1 MIGRRHQVALALTAV
16 LTAAAACS
24 QQVRQDSGRG
34 GAAGPP
40 AARHGFTLVA
50 TGDILTHPAVLERA
64 SADASGGGYDFR
76 PMLSGVEPLV
86 HGADLALC
94 HLEDG
99 IGGAAPLSP
108 PQLAQDLAMTGYD
121 GCATA
126 SEHALDNG
134 ADGIRGTLDTLDAA
148 GLRHVG
154 TARGA
159 DESRRPARYRA
170 GSATVAQLSYTFDTE
185 RPLPDGQPWALGPI
199 DADRIT
205 ADARAARKAG
215 ADVVVLSLHWG
226 ANGDDAPTEDQA
238 ALARRLTA
246 AADGRRPDIDLIL
259 GSHTHVPQPYE
270 KVNGTW
276 VVYGLGDQIS
286 DELDAGDGSR
296 DPRGNESTLA
306 RFTFAP
312 PARAGERWQVTRAE
326 FVPQMYDLDA
336 GRVLDV
342 NRAVAGGAD
351 LAGVRDRIRD
361 VVLSRGAAD
370 DGLVMGE

>member
-16 LTAAAACS
+16 LTAAAACA
-24 QQVRQDSGRG
+24 QQVRQDPVRG

-40 AARHGFTLVA
+40 AARGFTLVA

-64 SADASGGGYDFR
+64 SSDASGGGYDFR
-76 PMLSGVEPLV
+76 PMLFGVEPLV

-99 IGGAAPLSP
+99 AGGAAPLFP
-108 PQLAQDLAMTGYD
+108 PQLAQDLALTGYD

-148 GLRHVG
+148 GLAHTG
-154 TARGA
+154 TARSA
-159 DESRRPARYRA
+159 EESRRPARYRA
-170 GSATVAQLSYTFDTE
+170 GSAEVAQLSYTFGTE
-185 RPLPDGQPWALGPI
+185 QPLPDGQPWALAPV
-199 DADRIT
+199 DADRII

-215 ADVVVLSLHWG
+215 ADVVVVSLHWG
-226 ANGDDAPTEDQA
+226 SGGDDAPTEDQT
-238 ALARRLTA
+238 ALAHRLTA
-246 AADGRRPDIDLIL
+246 SADGRRPDIDLIL

-276 VVYGLGDQIS
+276 VVYGLGDQIPG
-286 DELDAGDGSR
+286 ELDGGDGSR
-296 DPRGNESTLA
+296 DPRGDESTLA

-312 PARAGERWQVTRAE
+312 PARPGERWRVTRAE

-336 GRVLDV
+336 GRVVDV
-342 NRAVAGGAD
+342 GRAVAGGAD
-351 LAGVRDRIRD
+351 LAGVRERIRE
-361 VVLSRGAAD
+361 VVLSRGAAA

>member
-1 MIGRRHQVALALTAV
+1 MIGRRHQVALALTVV

-24 QQVRQDSGRG
+24 QQVRQDSGRS

-40 AARHGFTLVA
+40 GGRGFTLVA

-64 SADASGGGYDFR
+64 SSDASGGGYDFR

-99 IGGAAPLSP
+99 AGGAAPLSP

-134 ADGIRGTLDTLDAA
+134 ADGLRGTLDTLDAV

-154 TARGA
+154 TARSA
-159 DESRRPARYRA
+159 DESRRPALYRA

-185 RPLPDGQPWALGPI
+185 QPLPNGQPWALGPI

-226 ANGDDAPTEDQA
+226 AGADDAPTEDQA
-238 ALARRLTA
+238 ALARKLTA
-246 AADGRRPDIDLIL
+246 AADGHRPDIDLIL
-259 GSHTHVPQPYE
+259 GAHTHVPQPYE

-276 VVYGLGDQIS
+276 VVYGLGDQVS
-286 DELDAGDGSR
+286 DELDDGNGSR

-312 PARAGERWQVTRAE
+312 PARSGERWRVTRAE
-326 FVPQMYDLDA
+326 FVPQLYDLDA
-336 GRVLDV
+336 GRVVDV
-342 NRAVAGGAD
+342 DRAVAGGAD

-361 VVLSRGAAD
+361 VVLSRGAAQ

>member
-16 LTAAAACS
+16 LTAAAACTNL
-24 QQVRQDSGRG
+24 VRQDAGRG
-34 GAAGPP
+34 GAPGPP
-40 AARHGFTLVA
+40 AGRGFTLVA
-50 TGDILTHPAVLERA
+50 TGDILTHPAVLDRA
-64 SADASGGGYDFR
+64 SSDTAGGGYDFR

-99 IGGAAPLSP
+99 AGDAAPRFP

-126 SEHALDNG
+126 SEHALDGG

-148 GLRHVG
+148 GLKHAG
-154 TARGA
+154 TARSA
-159 DESRRPARYRA
+159 EESRRTTLYRA
-170 GSATVAQLSYTFDTE
+170 GSAEVAQLSYTFDTE
-185 RPLPDGQPWALGPI
+185 QPLPSGQPWALGPI

-215 ADVVVLSLHWG
+215 ADVVVLCLHWG
-226 ANGDDAPTEDQA
+226 TGGDDAPTEEQT
-238 ALARRLTA
+238 ALAHRLTA
-246 AADGRRPDIDLIL
+246 SADGHRPDVDLIL
-259 GSHTHVPQPYE
+259 GAHTHVPQPYE

-286 DELDAGDGSR
+286 DELDGADGSR

-312 PARAGERWQVTRAE
+312 PARAGGRWRVTRAE
-326 FVPQMYDLDA
+326 FVPQLYDLDA
-336 GRVLDV
+336 GRVVDV
-342 NRAVAGGAD
+342 GRAVAGGAD

-361 VVLSRGAAD
+361 VVLSRGAAA